1 MVSTVVR
8 EMRRRSGW
16 GKMWRFLFFA
26 WNIGLGLHTLLVVG
40 HLSKLLEGRRG
51 LDGVVWTNLAT
62 HVLVRELAVW
72 AAGGA
77 FLGLLAYATRGER
90 YLVETTEEAIFP
102 KPVAVARGAPRA
114 SIGLRW
120 IPIAAIALIVGFV
133 AALILFGIPRR

>member
-26 WNIGLGLHTLLVVG
+26 WNIVLGLHTLLVVG

-72 AAGGA
+72 AAGAA
-77 FLGLLAYATRGER
+77 FLGFLAYATRGER
-90 YLVETTEEAIFP
+90 YLVETTEEAAFP
-102 KPVAVARGAPRA
+102 RPAARAGPRA
-114 SIGLRW
+114 GIGLRW

>member
-1 MVSTVVR
+1 MASTVVR

-16 GKMWRFLFFA
+16 GKLWRFLFFA
-26 WNIGLGLHTLLVVG
+26 WNVVLGVHTLLVVG

-72 AAGGA
+72 AAGSA

-90 YLVETTEEAIFP
+90 YFVETTEEAALA
-102 KPVAVARGAPRA
+102 KPAASAGSRA
-114 SIGLRW
+114 GIGLRW
-120 IPIAAIALIVGFV
+120 IPIAAIAVIVGF
-133 AALILFGIPRR
+133 AGALILFGIPKR